1 MTTFLITDSTAY
13 LPVFIIRQYDIN
25 VVALNVHLPDRD
37 FKEGYGFSNQEYY
50 QYMRNNPVFP
60 TTSQPSAGEF
70 LELFQKLGPDDEALV
85 ILISSKLS
93 GTVQSAQIAV
103 SMLPEPHPMITV
115 IDSLSGAMG
124 LGFQVI
130 RAAEMLAAGY
140 RPHEIK
146 PVIEAMR
153 QSMQIYFMVNDL
165 EYLVRGGRISKLSGI
180 LGNVLQLKP
189 ILNVKDGE
197 IVLFDK
203 VRTAGKALQRILAEM
218 ETHRPTLHK
227 ICVLHVDALENAQQL
242 QGKLQE
248 EYALPVYLVEAGPV
262 IGTHVGPGCLALI
275 YY

>member
-1 MTTFLITDSTAY
+1 MSTLLVTDSTAY
-13 LPVFIIRQYDIN
+13 LPDFIIKEYEIS
-25 VVALNVHLPDRD
+25 VVPLNVHLPDRD
-37 FKEGYGFSNQEYY
+37 FKEGEGPSNQEYY

-70 LELFQKLGPDDEALV
+70 LELFRQLGPDDEALA

-103 SMLPEPHPMITV
+103 SMLPDDHPPVTI

-130 RAAEMLAAGY
+130 RAAEMLIAGY
-140 RPHEIK
+140 RPSEIK
-146 PVIEAMR
+146 PEIEAMS
-153 QSMQIYFMVNDL
+153 QTLQIYFMVDDL

-189 ILNVKDGE
+189 ILTVKEGE
-197 IVLFDK
+197 IVLFEK
-203 VRTAGKALQRILAEM
+203 VRTAGKALQRMLNEM
-218 ETHRPTLHK
+218 EKHRQTLHK

-242 QGKLQE
+242 QNRLQN
-248 EYALPVYLVEAGPV
+248 EYDLPVYLVEAGPV
-262 IGTHVGPGCLALI
+262 IGTHVGPGCLAVI
-275 YY
+275 FY